1 MATADTYV
9 DVLEHFWETNKDRFG
24 DVDTLLI
31 NQDNGPQVH
40 SRRTQYMSRM
50 VEFADNSAM
59 RLQLA
64 YYPPYHSKYNPAER
78 PWARLEKWWNA
89 SLLDTVEA
97 AVGFASSMTWKG
109 EHPTVVPW
117 FTRPTTRA

>member
-1 MATADTYV
+1 LEVPYFVQGMATADTYV

-24 DVDTLLI
+24 DVGTLLI

-89 SLLDTVEA
+89 SLGTSNLQILPYD
-97 AVGFASSMTWKG
+97 SWY
-109 EHPTVVPW
+109 
-117 FTRPTTRA
+117 